1 MEALLNVVASRIK
14 PSHSKKAVPTPT
26 TTDSSPREIVPPSES
41 AVGAKLDNRWYALG
55 GGVLALAILYLAWPY
70 QHWNFETRHSVLGG
84 WFRSVISQEEW
95 QFCLLVPFL
104 AGFLIHLNRAKLRDL
119 PLEGDWRGLALMIP
133 GLGFFWMGY
142 KVDTGYLGFLSAHL
156 VLGGLIVLIAGRA
169 WARALFTPW
178 VLLAFMWP
186 MFPLEEM
193 LASPLRLLTAN
204 GAAKFL
210 NLVGVNTVRE
220 GTSLFSAPDPA
231 AGLMHGDRF
240 RLNVEAPCSGIRSL
254 FSLLMIAIFYGSM
267 ALRQPKQRLVLFL
280 AAVPLAML
288 GNFVRMIL
296 LALGSMWFGSE
307 FAVGRNIDGHQ
318 EMSGFHSLAGYAVF
332 AVALSGMFAVCSFF
346 EGRHWKRVKKSGKGT
361 PAGAPSKVMIPKP
374 RLTRAQ
380 VGASVAMA
388 TMGLGVCALTPIQI
402 ELAKPGLVRTLPLQF
417 KDFQG
422 MEQGMTM
429 QEKSIL
435 AEGVKIVR
443 NAYLGPGGRQITVTL
458 ITSGQGKR
466 ELHRPEVCLPGQGW
480 NMAESTPVELK
491 LSDGRTLTATLL
503 RLFSDREI
511 SPGVPSRM
519 RAVNLYWYVGS
530 DGTTSPDYYDHIRI
544 SYLDA
549 IFKTINHRW
558 SMVSIFSP
566 ITDSQSADG
575 NPFAE
580 IGAIEEVKNFVQEL
594 APHFMTKA
602 DGSPPEP

>member
-1 MEALLNVVASRIK
+1 M
-14 PSHSKKAVPTPT
+14 
-26 TTDSSPREIVPPSES
+26 
-41 AVGAKLDNRWYALG
+41 GAKLDNRWYALG

-70 QHWNFETRHSVLGG
+70 QHWAWAARSSVLGG
-84 WFRSVISQEEW
+84 WYRSVVRLEEW

-104 AGFLIHLNRAKLRDL
+104 VGFLIYLRRAALRKL
-119 PLEGDWRGLALMIP
+119 PLDGDWRGLALILP
-133 GLGFFWMGY
+133 GLGFYWMGY

-156 VLGGLIVLIAGRA
+156 VLGGLIVLIGGMA
-169 WARALFTPW
+169 WARALFMPW
-178 VLLAFMWP
+178 LMLTFMWP

-193 LASPLRLLTAN
+193 LAFPLRLITAN

-210 NLVGVNTVRE
+210 NLTGLDTVRE
-220 GTSLFSAPDPA
+220 GTSLFSAPDVA
-231 AGLMHGDRF
+231 AGLMQGDRF

-254 FSLLMIAIFYGSM
+254 FSLLMIALFYGSM
-267 ALRQPKQRLVLFL
+267 ALRRPKQRLVLFL
-280 AAVPLAML
+280 SAVPLAML

-296 LALGSMWFGSE
+296 LALGSMWFGSD

-318 EMSGFHSLAGYAVF
+318 EMSSFHSLAGYAVF
-332 AVALSGMFAVCSFF
+332 AVALSGMFAVCTYF
-346 EGRHWKRVKKSGKGT
+346 EGRHWKQIKKSVKGIAHDT
-361 PAGAPSKVMIPKP
+361 VSSATIPRP
-374 RLTRAQ
+374 RLTWSQ
-380 VGASVAMA
+380 VGTSVVLV
-388 TMGLGVCALTPIQI
+388 GVSLGVCSVTPVDVV
-402 ELAKPGLVRTLPLQF
+402 LAEPGLVRTLPLQF

-422 MEQGMTM
+422 IEQGMTM